1 MMNVFFRF
9 TPSNVA
15 ALKKTLR
22 TTYTQIKSSHLDEA
36 IAASLG
42 FKSYAAMRP
51 FLHEVSRYARLVVQ
65 ADHMLLL
72 LRLEE
77 LGYHDFGPEELGRLM
92 WWKLKFPESVHDEE
106 VEKVVQER
114 RRPTAANL

>member
-9 TPSNVA
+9 TPSNVV
-15 ALKKTLR
+15 ALKKALR
-22 TTYTQIKSSHLDEA
+22 SAYPQIKSSHFDEA
-36 IAASLG
+36 IAASFG
-42 FKSYAAMRP
+42 FNSYAAMRP

-77 LGYHDFGPEELGRLM
+77 LGYHDFAPEELGRLM
-92 WWKLKFPESVHDEE
+92 WKLKFPERTHDDKI
-106 VEKVVQER
+106 EKAVQDR